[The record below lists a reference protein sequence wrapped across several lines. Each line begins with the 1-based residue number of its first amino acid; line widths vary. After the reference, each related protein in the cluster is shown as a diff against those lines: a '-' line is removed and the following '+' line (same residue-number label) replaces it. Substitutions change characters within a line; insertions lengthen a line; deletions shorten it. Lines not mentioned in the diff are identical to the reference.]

1 MFDKVFKLVR
11 ASCNRSL
18 SPFNFKSVDNI
29 VLSANKNI
37 YIR

>member
-1 MFDKVFKLVR
+1 MFDKVFNLVR

-18 SPFNFKSVDNI
+18 SPVNFKSLDNI
-29 VLSANKNI
+29 VLSANKDI